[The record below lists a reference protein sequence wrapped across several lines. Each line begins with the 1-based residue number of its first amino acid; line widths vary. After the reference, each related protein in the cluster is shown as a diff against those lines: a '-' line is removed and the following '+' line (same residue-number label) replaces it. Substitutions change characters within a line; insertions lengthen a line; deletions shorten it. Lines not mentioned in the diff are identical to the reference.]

1 MSKSIEVSEI
11 PTFILSRLSKEILTK
26 LKFSKNINNYKEYC
40 AQALRS
46 NMEDIICIKNIF
58 SKIPTKKV
66 IEINNIVNNNKMN
79 LKKPKI
85 NITTK
90 SLSRKQIIILIN
102 TYNSEIIGNFANN
115 HIANINGYLKK
126 AKLATIAKL
135 I

>member
-1 MSKSIEVSEI
+1 
-11 PTFILSRLSKEILTK
+11 
-26 LKFSKNINNYKEYC
+26 
-40 AQALRS
+40 
-46 NMEDIICIKNIF
+46 MEDIICIKNIF

-66 IEINNIVNNNKMN
+66 IEINNIVNNNKVN